1 MKELVVV
8 AIGGNSIIKDNA
20 SQSVEHQAEAV
31 KAVAE
36 SVLEMLA
43 SDYDIVLTHGNG
55 PQVGLDLRRAELAHE
70 YEGLPLTPLA
80 NCVADTQ
87 GGIGYLIQ
95 QALNNQLAQ
104 RGEQKA
110 VTIITQVEVDKD
122 DPGFEHPTKPIG
134 AFFSAAQRDALLQQH
149 PTWHFVEDSGRG
161 YRRVVASPEPKRIVE
176 ADAIRAL
183 TQQGFVVIGAG
194 GGGIPVVRGPQGDYQ
209 SVDAVIDK
217 DLSTALLAREIS
229 ADVLVI
235 TTGVEKVCVH
245 FGKPNQ
251 RELGQ
256 VTVPEM
262 TRYMEEGHFPPG
274 SMLPK
279 IAASLAFLHHGGK
292 RVVITSPE
300 CLPAALRG
308 ETGTHIV
315 NVLEGRRDE

>member
-8 AIGGNSIIKDNA
+8 AIGGNSIIRDNA

-55 PQVGLDLRRAELAHE
+55 PQVGLDLRRAEIAHE
-70 YEGLPLTPLA
+70 LEGLPLTPLA

-95 QALNNQLAQ
+95 QALNNRLAQ

-110 VTIITQVEVDKD
+110 VTVVTQVEVDKN
-122 DPGFEHPTKPIG
+122 DPGFTHPTKPIG
-134 AFFSAAQRDALLQQH
+134 AFFSAAQRDELLQRH
-149 PTWHFVEDSGRG
+149 PTWRFVEDSGRG

-176 ADAIRAL
+176 AEAIKTL

-217 DLSTALLAREIS
+217 DLSTALLAQEIR

-235 TTGVEKVCVH
+235 TTGVEKVCIH

-251 RELGQ
+251 RALDR
-256 VTVPEM
+256 VTVAEM
-262 TRYMEEGHFPPG
+262 TEYTAQGHFPPG

-279 IAASLAFLHHGGK
+279 IIASLAFLRDGGK
-292 RVVITSPE
+292 RVVITSPD

-315 NVLEGRRDE
+315 NI

>member
-20 SQSVEHQAEAV
+20 SQSVEHQTEAV

-43 SDYDIVLTHGNG
+43 ADYDIVLTHGNG
-55 PQVGLDLRRAELAHE
+55 PQVGLELRRAEIAHE
-70 YEGLPLTPLA
+70 YGGLPLTPLA

-95 QALNNQLAQ
+95 QALNNRLAQ

-110 VTIITQVEVDKD
+110 VTVVTQVEVDKS
-122 DPGFEHPTKPIG
+122 DPGFMRPTKPIG
-134 AFFSAAQRDALLQQH
+134 AFFSAEQRDALQQQQ
-149 PTWHFVEDSGRG
+149 PSWRFVEDAGRG
-161 YRRVVASPEPKRIVE
+161 YRRVVASPEPKRIIE
-176 ADAIRAL
+176 ADAIKAL
-183 TQQGFVVIGAG
+183 AQQGFVVIGVG
-194 GGGIPVVRGPQGDYQ
+194 GGGIPVIRNPQGDYQ

-217 DLSTALLAREIS
+217 DLSTALLAREIR

-235 TTGVEKVCVH
+235 TTGVEKVCIH

-251 RELGQ
+251 RELDR
-256 VTVPEM
+256 VNVAEI
-262 TRYMEEGHFPPG
+262 TRYMAEGHFPPG

-279 IAASLAFLHHGGK
+279 IVASLAFLREGGK
-292 RVVITSPE
+292 RVVITTPD

-315 NVLEGRRDE
+315 NL

>member
-31 KAVAE
+31 RAVADT
-36 SVLEMLA
+36 VLEMLA
-43 SDYDIVLTHGNG
+43 SDYNIVLTHGNG
-55 PQVGLDLRRAELAHE
+55 PQVGLDLRRAEIAHE
-70 YEGLPLTPLA
+70 REGLPLTPLA

-95 QALNNQLAQ
+95 QALNNRLAH

-110 VTIITQVEVDKD
+110 VTIVTQVEVDKN
-122 DPGFEHPTKPIG
+122 DPGFAHPTKPIG
-134 AFFSAAQRDALLQQH
+134 AFFSASQRDELQLAH
-149 PTWHFVEDSGRG
+149 PDWRFVEDAGRG

-176 ADAIRAL
+176 AEAIKTLAR
-183 TQQGFVVIGAG
+183 QGFLVIGAG
-194 GGGIPVVRGPQGDYQ
+194 GGGIPVVRGEGGDYQ

-217 DLSTALLAREIS
+217 DLSTALLAREIH

-235 TTGVEKVCVH
+235 TTGVEKVCIH
-245 FGKPNQ
+245 FGKANQ
-251 RELGQ
+251 QALGT
-256 VTVPEM
+256 VTVSEM
-262 TRYMEEGHFPPG
+262 TRYLQEGHFPAG

-279 IAASLAFLHHGGK
+279 IVASLAFLAHGGS
-292 RVVITSPE
+292 RVIITTPE
-300 CLPAALRG
+300 RLPAALRG

-315 NVLEGRRDE
+315 HN